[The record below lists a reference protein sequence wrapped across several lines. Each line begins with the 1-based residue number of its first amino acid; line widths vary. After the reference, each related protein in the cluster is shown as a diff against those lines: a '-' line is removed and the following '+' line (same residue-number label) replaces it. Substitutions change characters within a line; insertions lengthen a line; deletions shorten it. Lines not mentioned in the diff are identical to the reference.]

1 MDSETVS
8 RASWA
13 GRARRRALALRRMA
27 TPVRAM
33 ARPLVHG
40 LRLPVRWLARQEAL
54 VLLTAFA
61 IVLALYGFV
70 EIAHELRE
78 GELRHFDERLLRALR
93 TPDDPAVLIGPPWVA
108 EVVTDITALGGTPI
122 LIGVILCAVG
132 YLLLVH
138 RYGAAALVLVASAG
152 GGLMSLGLKELF
164 GRMRPGVVP
173 HLVTVEGLSFPSGH
187 SMAAAVIY
195 LTLGALMARFAAHRR
210 VRAYVVGISL
220 LLTCL
225 IGITRVCLGVH
236 YPTDV
241 LAGWAAGLGWAL
253 LCWLTARYLQHRGAV
268 EPPPGS
274 HKAR

>member
-1 MDSETVS
+1 
-8 RASWA
+8 
-13 GRARRRALALRRMA
+13 MA
-27 TPVRAM
+27 HPV
-33 ARPLVHG
+33 LHG
-40 LRLPVRWLARQEAL
+40 LRLPARWLARQEAL
-54 VLLTAFA
+54 VLVTAFV
-61 IVLALYGFV
+61 IVLALYGFA
-70 EIAHELRE
+70 EIILELRE
-78 GELRHFDERLLRALR
+78 GEMRHFDERLLRALR

-108 EVVTDITALGGTPI
+108 EAVTDITALGGTVI
-122 LIGVILCAVG
+122 LAGVVLCAVG

-138 RYGAAALVLVASAG
+138 RYAAAALVVLASTG
-152 GGLMSLGLKELF
+152 GGLLSVLLKEFF
-164 GRMRPGVVP
+164 GRMRPGIVP

-195 LTLGALMARFAAHRR
+195 LTLGALLARFAARRR

-220 LLTCL
+220 LLTFL

-253 LCWLTARYLQHRGAV
+253 GCWLIARYLQHRGAV

-274 HKAR
+274 HQAR